1 MESGNPINYNAFNGT
16 NYYQPLYNAV
26 IQNVSCNAQIDTLQC
41 LRTVPYQQLNAVFNN
56 TPYDRAFQP
65 VIDGDFI
72 QRYGSAQL
80 ATGDFVK
87 VPIIS
92 GANTDE
98 GSAFGPRGINDTQQF
113 LSYLESELFPF
124 QSCSGKDI
132 ALTDTH
138 DIRYY
143 RCNRHL
149 PPSFPCPTTPIC
161 VFLQLYLQ
169 PVPNPRLLH
178 RVLYTPDPRLPL
190 PPHIRLRRR
199 RRIHCS
205 PPRYMPILGCARSF
219 GLLLSV

>member
-1 MESGNPINYNAFNGT
+1 MESGNPINYKAFNGT

-26 IQNVSCNAQIDTLQC
+26 VQNVSCDTQIDTLQC

-56 TPYDRAFQP
+56 TPYDSAFQP

-80 ATGDFVK
+80 AAGDFVK
-87 VPIIS
+87 VPVIS

-113 LSYLESELFPF
+113 LSYLESEFFPF
-124 QSCSGKDI
+124 QGRFGQDI

-138 DIRYY
+138 DTRYH
-143 RCNRHL
+143 RRDRHL
-149 PPSFPCPTTPIC
+149 SPSLLRPTTPIC
-161 VFLQLYLQ
+161 LLLQLYLQ
-169 PVPNPRLLH
+169 PVPDPRLLH
-178 RVLYTPDPRLPL
+178 RVLHSPKPRLPI

-199 RRIHCS
+199 RRVHRS
-205 PPRYMPILGCARSF
+205 PPRYMPSLGCTRGF